1 MIDTESGPVF
11 AYYQSFR
18 DAAKACETRAQLV
31 DLWKSHEAARKR
43 WRIQQGDAD
52 YQRLVLICVERN
64 ADLKARGAP

>member
-1 MIDTESGPVF
+1 MSETESGAVF

-18 DAAKACETRAQLV
+18 EAVQACETRAQLV

-52 YQRLVLICVERN
+52 YQRLVLICTERN
-64 ADLKARGAP
+64 ADLKAREAP